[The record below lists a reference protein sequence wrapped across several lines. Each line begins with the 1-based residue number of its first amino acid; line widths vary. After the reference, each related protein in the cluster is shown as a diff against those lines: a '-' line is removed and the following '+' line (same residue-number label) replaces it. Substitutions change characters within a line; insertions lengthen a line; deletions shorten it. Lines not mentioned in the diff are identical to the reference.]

1 MPRKKGFLPKNYKN
15 IFIKNSNDDSRINEM
30 MYSLKLVE
38 KVFNDKEVFENLT
51 KFINGFLSVEGGGGG
66 YWQTNSVQSNHTTL
80 TLLSYNYFEK

>member
-66 YWQTNSVQSNHTTL
+66 ILADKFSPIEPYNFNTSFLQ
-80 TLLSYNYFEK
+80 LL